1 MEANSDSAVG
11 GLKAW
16 RYKAK
21 QRDELCKDGLANVAT
36 VWVYKKG
43 KISDVCFTK
52 LLL

>member
-1 MEANSDSAVG
+1 MEANSDSAVE
-11 GLKAW
+11 GLKAR

-43 KISDVCFTK
+43 KISDM
-52 LLL
+52 